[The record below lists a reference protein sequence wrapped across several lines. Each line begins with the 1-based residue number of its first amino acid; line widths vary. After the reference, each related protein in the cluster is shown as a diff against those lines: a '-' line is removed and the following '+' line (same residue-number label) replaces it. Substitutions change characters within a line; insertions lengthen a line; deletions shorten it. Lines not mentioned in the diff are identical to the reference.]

1 MANIQ
6 TSQSDIKLVSGSSA
20 VDSQWTADDWSR
32 TEETLVGF
40 QKQVLTIMISTVNKL
55 FGIEDQLDTNSN
67 SLRVIGNDFY
77 DMINN
82 KLNPPKTKKD
92 DKSGK
97 VAQET
102 DKSDEKKKKLKK
114 GTQTKNG
121 TQVKK
126 IDEMRLANAFKMIE
140 EEIDTYLKSFDWKD
154 FHVPSALKSKQ
165 VECRAIG
172 FMMMAQFLIQN
183 QKKYVG
189 KRSKIV
195 FVYNIIVAI
204 EKFLSSTR
212 NYVGESI
219 INSANKLEISE
230 KILDDLELILT
241 TLKALFKFHGLNV
254 SKYTPQLI
262 IYTDYDSFI
271 PNKSMKLYDTQINL
285 IELLY
290 KSINENKPCIATV
303 RTPTGTGKT
312 TTAGGII
319 HLIHMFNKQK
329 QKVAKE
335 EKITF
340 IDVIT
345 VIFCCN
351 MRTVMD
357 QVGQIAFN
365 SNLPLA
371 MAYID
376 RIKGLRVV
384 NNYNCKDGNPVVVI
398 CGPEAC
404 LELFYQNK
412 YPNCVL
418 FLDEPTIGA
427 DEKTLIAKH
436 NVQIMT
442 QLPRWTILSSATL
455 PEKCFDWVLE
465 SHEMRFGEFTYMDI
479 NSNKILIGC
488 EIKTENAELVLPH
501 LRCKNKQELISIIPK
516 IKSSPFLGRTYTP
529 HVVEQMYKQISKLKL
544 SSTPDVYEFF
554 SKVENLSADKVR
566 DIAMILLESLTEA
579 SDDDIK
585 KITTS
590 QIDVIPFQEIEK
602 QETKQDDDIVWEQE
616 EALNI
621 DKKVNYDL
629 IGTSEAHKYLRP
641 SLIACNDPV
650 KFTLDK
656 FGNLLKD
663 IKDKI
668 SSLSRLESVYRQE
681 LSSWQKQMN
690 RFDRTEKTDGE
701 FKSNIERE
709 QASQSLS
716 EAQPI
721 VRFPTEFQIN
731 TREHIRR
738 YAKKTS
744 LQIDANAIRSEID
757 CTNIVTKSFNM
768 SEDLLLLLC
777 AGVGIYVS
785 SDMVDKK
792 YSSLVLEYAEA
803 GKLAYIISDSSIAY
817 GTNYPINRVFVT
829 KDFSDTHSLNTVYQL
844 ISRAGRVGK
853 SWLAE
858 AFVDDECAK
867 RIISMTRVMSD
878 NDNVEV
884 KHLNELYED
893 IKAVNDEK
901 DKELLT
907 ELLRTKTINEEKK
920 RKEEER
926 KHAEAEA
933 KRLAEEE
940 AALKKAESERQ
951 KREQDNAEKKRL
963 DEIRQKRQMM
973 SHRPTVSLTSVVN
986 SQPTRNVSIAADFQR
1001 QAARPSTGQ
1010 TGQAQTTN
1018 DRFARLQ
1025 KLKK

>member
-1 MANIQ
+1 MAHIQ
-6 TSQSDIKLVSGSSA
+6 NTESNDFKVNSGSSA
-20 VDSQWTADDWSR
+20 VDSQWSADDWAR
-32 TEETLVGF
+32 TEQTLVGF
-40 QKQVLTIMISTVNKL
+40 EKHVLTNMLVTVNKL
-55 FGIEDQLDTNSN
+55 FGIEDQLDTTTN
-67 SLRVIGNDFY
+67 SLRVIGDDFY
-77 DMINN
+77 DLIS
-82 KLNPPKTKKD
+82 KKIDPPKANKKGEKEKTDTKD
-92 DKSGK
+92 
-97 VAQET
+97 
-102 DKSDEKKKKLKK
+102 DEKKKKAKK
-114 GTQTKNG
+114 GTQSKKSG
-121 TQVKK
+121 PQMKK

-140 EEIDTYLKSFDWKD
+140 EEIDNHLKTFDWKD
-154 FHVPSALKSKQ
+154 FHVPSAMKSKN

-172 FMMMAQFLIQN
+172 FILMARFLMQN
-183 QKKYVG
+183 QKKYLG

-204 EKFLSSTR
+204 EKFLSATR
-212 NYVGESI
+212 GMTGESI
-219 INSANKLEISE
+219 VNSALKTEISE
-230 KILDDLELILT
+230 KLMDDLDKLLTGLKELY
-241 TLKALFKFHGLNV
+241 KFHGLNV

-271 PNKSMKLYDTQINL
+271 PNKSMKLYDTQVKL

-290 KSINENKPCIATV
+290 ESINQDKPCIATV

-329 QKVAKE
+329 QKIAKE
-335 EKITF
+335 EKRTCT
-340 IDVIT
+340 DEIT

-365 SNLPLA
+365 ANLPLA

-427 DEKTLIAKH
+427 DEKTKIAKH

-442 QLPRWTILSSATL
+442 QLPKWTILSSATL

-465 SHEMRFGEFTYMDI
+465 SHEMRFGEFTYQDI
-479 NSNKILIGC
+479 HSNKILIGC

-516 IKSSPFLGRTYTP
+516 IKQSPFLGRTYTP

-544 SSTPDVYEFF
+544 KSTPDIYQFF

-566 DIAMILLESLTEA
+566 DIAMALLESLCEA

-590 QIDVIPFQEIEK
+590 AIDVIPFQEIEK
-602 QETKQDDDIVWEQE
+602 KATKDGDDDIVWETE
-616 EALNI
+616 ESLNI
-621 DKKVNYDL
+621 DKKVNYVL

-641 SLIACNDPV
+641 SLIACADPV
-650 KFTLDK
+650 KFTLEK
-656 FGNLLKD
+656 FGNILTD
-663 IKDKI
+663 IKAKI
-668 SSLSRLESVYRQE
+668 GSIAKLEATYKQE
-681 LSSWQKQMN
+681 LTFWQKQMD

-701 FKSNIERE
+701 FKSTMERE
-709 QASQSLS
+709 QANEALS
-716 EAQPI
+716 EAKPM
-721 VRFPTEFQIN
+721 VKFPTEFQIN
-731 TREHIRR
+731 TRDHIRH
-738 YAKKTS
+738 YAKTTS
-744 LQIDANAIRSEID
+744 IQIDANAIRSEID
-757 CTNIVTKSFNM
+757 CTNIVTRTFNM
-768 SEDLLLLLC
+768 SEDLLMLLC
-777 AGVGIYVS
+777 AGVGVYVD
-785 SDMVDKK
+785 SDVVDKK
-792 YSSLVLEYAEA
+792 YSRLVLEYAEA
-803 GKLAYIISDSSIAY
+803 GKLAYIVSDSSIAY

-829 KDFSDTHSLNTVYQL
+829 KDFSDSHSLNTVYQL

-858 AFVDDECAK
+858 AFIDEECAK
-867 RIISMTRVMSD
+867 RIISMTRVLSD
-878 NDNVEV
+878 NDNIEV
-884 KHLNELYED
+884 KHLNELYEE
-893 IKAVNDEK
+893 IKSINDER
-901 DKELLT
+901 DKQLLEELALT
-907 ELLRTKTINEEKK
+907 NTIAQEKR

-926 KHAEAEA
+926 IKAKEEAKKRAEEEA
-933 KRLAEEE
+933 KRIAEEQERIKRELAEEE
-940 AALKKAESERQ
+940 
-951 KREQDNAEKKRL
+951 KRKL
-963 DEIRQKRQMM
+963 DEIRLKRQNM
-973 SHRPTVSLTSVVN
+973 SQRGPVVSLTSVVN
-986 SQPTRNVSIAADFQR
+986 SQPARNIAIAADFQR
-1001 QAARPSTGQ
+1001 QARP
-1010 TGQAQTTN
+1010 AAAPTTN